1 MLPVTP
7 LANTLLAP
15 RAGLEPAHGLINSQV
30 PSQLGYLGKNP
41 PDKAKAPDLLD
52 PGHAIPKLSSGLTY
66 PESRHAYPVPVDWRV
81 SRIGLRSETT

>member
-30 PSQLGYLGKNP
+30 PSQLGYLGKTPPVKSKSPGSFGSGAVRFLNYRQVSPTPNP
-41 PDKAKAPDLLD
+41 DMRT
-52 PGHAIPKLSSGLTY
+52 LSRLIGGC
-66 PESRHAYPVPVDWRV
+66 RV
-81 SRIGLRSETT
+81 SD